1 MAAAV
6 PSGLALFVALEQE
19 EPGRLVVRCCLL
31 QTSHGCPFAKN
42 QQVGDDTV
50 EVSRQ
55 NNPSRRLLTDA
66 YKIELLAP
74 HGGIVSQQVRK
85 ETADSHDL

>member
-42 QQVGDDTV
+42 QQVGDDT

-55 NNPSRRLLTDA
+55 NDPSPRLLTDA
-66 YKIELLAP
+66 HKIELLAP
-74 HGGIVSQQVRK
+74 LGGIVSQQVRK
-85 ETADSHDL
+85 ETVDSHDL